1 MNDNDEEKVSASFS
15 LLSLG
20 MGLNRSQQQL
30 IIRTLWVL
38 IVTTHILWACG
49 MLGIFGLASPFA
61 RADEVAELKRSTTVI
76 EKIQLTQEM
85 RVQTIY
91 WCKAKDEGERTAFEQ
106 ALDRLRDEYKRITGG
121 ETPPE
126 FKCP

>member
-1 MNDNDEEKVSASFS
+1 MGDEKETGSKSFD

-20 MGLNRSQQQL
+20 MGLNRGQQQL
-30 IIRTLWVL
+30 IIRTLWVI

-49 MLGIFGLASPFA
+49 LLGFMGMASPFA
-61 RADEVAELKRSTTVI
+61 RATDVEDLRRATQVI

-91 WCKAKDEGERTAFEQ
+91 LCRAKDQDEKLAVEQ
-106 ALDRLRDEYKRITGG
+106 ALDRLRDEYKRITG
-121 ETPPE
+121 EVAPE
-126 FKCP
+126 YKCS

>member
-1 MNDNDEEKVSASFS
+1 
-15 LLSLG
+15 
-20 MGLNRSQQQL
+20 MGLNRGQQQL

-38 IVTTHILWACG
+38 FVTTHILWVCG
-49 MLGIFGLASPFA
+49 WLAFLGLAGPFA
-61 RADEVAELKRSTTVI
+61 KADEVSDLRRSIVVV
-76 EKIQLTQEM
+76 EKLQITQEM

-91 WCKAKDEGERTAFEQ
+91 WCKAKDEGEKVAFEE

-121 ETPPE
+121 EQPPE